1 MKYPK
6 QILEGIKNYLL
17 TERSNLNQKLLS
29 IKSQDP
35 FSDPERTN
43 DNAASDTEAQE
54 ESSHDRLEALE
65 KELQL
70 NLREVNQALE
80 RIDKDSYGKCLSCKS
95 FIDTERLAVK
105 PTALYCVSCEAKK
118 NTNEYKN
125 SL

>member
-6 QILEGIKNYLL
+6 HILEGIKNHLL
-17 TERSNLNQKLLS
+17 TERSNTSYKLQS
-29 IKSQDP
+29 IMSQDP

-43 DNAASDTEAQE
+43 DNAASDTDAQE

-70 NLREVNQALE
+70 SLAEVNQALE

-118 NTNEYKN
+118 
-125 SL
+125 

>member
-6 QILEGIKNYLL
+6 HILEGIKNHLL
-17 TERSNLNQKLLS
+17 EERLNTNQKLQS

-43 DNAASDTEAQE
+43 DNAASDTEASE

-65 KELQL
+65 KELQV
-70 NLREVNQALE
+70 NLSEVNQALE
-80 RIDKDSYGKCLSCKS
+80 RIEKDSYGKCLNCQSL
-95 FIDTERLAVK
+95 IDTERLAVK

-118 NTNEYKN
+118 
-125 SL
+125 